1 MPQGA
6 LFGLGPYPRRSQYCG
21 MDPLRRVRC
30 AQKRALAAKLRRSA
44 TPMERHAWSLLRN
57 RGILG
62 FKFHRQH
69 VLRGFVV
76 DFYCAAKRLVLEL
89 EGDAHD
95 GPDQRAYDAARADVL
110 EAAGFR
116 VARVRNGDVTRA
128 GLEAVLRGVPGDGST
143 CPLSAY
149 AERGIGGE
157 D

>member
-1 MPQGA
+1 MPHRA
-6 LFGLGPYPRRSQYCG
+6 LFGLGPCSRRRQDCG
-21 MDPLRRVRC
+21 MDPLRRVTR

-89 EGDAHD
+89 EGDARD
-95 GPDQRAYDAARADVL
+95 GRDQRAYDAARADVL

-143 CPLSAY
+143 GPPPAP
-149 AERGIGGE
+149 AERG
-157 D
+157 